1 LVSFFV
7 IAIPETWYSKIFTNS
22 FFDPIIGAFLGSI
35 TFGNPVNSFVVGGE
49 LLSEGVS
56 MYAVTAFM
64 IAWVTVGVIQMPAE
78 ITYFGIKKTLLRN
91 SLAFVFSVLASM
103 ITEFLYSL

>member
-1 LVSFFV
+1 
-7 IAIPETWYSKIFTNS
+7 
-22 FFDPIIGAFLGSI
+22 
-35 TFGNPVNSFVVGGE
+35 
-49 LLSEGVS
+49 

-103 ITEFLYSL
+103 ITVFLYSL